1 MQFNQLRYVL
11 EAANKKSFSAA
22 AKSLFI
28 SQPSLSQQIMNLEK
42 ELGIPLFIRH
52 SKSVSL
58 TEAGEYFVQSA
69 RRILNDTEQLKYSM
83 LKYSSLQTG
92 TLKLGML
99 WIGGYLNLPQLITD
113 YHDRHPLVTCHL
125 DVEGSQTL
133 FHMLKARDLHAIF
146 IIGSEK
152 QLLNQDLHY
161 QKIMEDRY
169 MAVISTDNP
178 LSRRSIL
185 SISDLADQKIILPS
199 KASAFRPDLERLF
212 IQNNISPSVL
222 CETSQSDIVIQLASN
237 NLAIGFS
244 SNSIAVRLKNPGC
257 KIVPLEVT
265 LSRPIYYVTHKDML
279 NYPTVHSFTD
289 FIKDRFQPDKPIP

>member
-22 AKSLFI
+22 AKSLFV

-133 FHMLKARDLHAIF
+133 FHMLKLWKTDIWL
-146 IIGSEK
+146 S
-152 QLLNQDLHY
+152 Y
-161 QKIMEDRY
+161 QPTIRY
-169 MAVISTDNP
+169 PEGPYYLYPISLTRRLFFHRRPP
-178 LSRRSIL
+178 LSGLIL
-185 SISDLADQKIILPS
+185 RDY
-199 KASAFRPDLERLF
+199 
-212 IQNNISPSVL
+212 
-222 CETSQSDIVIQLASN
+222 
-237 NLAIGFS
+237 
-244 SNSIAVRLKNPGC
+244 
-257 KIVPLEVT
+257 
-265 LSRPIYYVTHKDML
+265 LSRITSLLSYYA
-279 NYPTVHSFTD
+279 
-289 FIKDRFQPDKPIP
+289 KPVSLIL

>member
-11 EAANKKSFSAA
+11 EAADKKSFSAA
-22 AKSLFI
+22 AKSLFV

-99 WIGGYLNLPQLITD
+99 WVGGYLNLPQLITD

-125 DVEGSQTL
+125 DVE
-133 FHMLKARDLHAIF
+133 ARDLHAIF

-152 QLLNQDLHY
+152 QLLNQDLYY

-244 SNSIAVRLKNPGC
+244 SNSIAVRLKNPRC

-265 LSRPIYYVTHKDML
+265 LSRPIYYVTHKNML

>member
-1 MQFNQLRYVL
+1 MEEL
-11 EAANKKSFSAA
+11 
-22 AKSLFI
+22 
-28 SQPSLSQQIMNLEK
+28 QPVYF
-42 ELGIPLFIRH
+42 PLH
-52 SKSVSL
+52 P
-58 TEAGEYFVQSA
+58 A

-113 YHDRHPLVTCHL
+113 YHNRHPLVTCHL
-125 DVEGSQTL
+125 DIEGSKTL

-152 QLLNQDLHY
+152 QLLNQDLYY

-199 KASAFRPDLERLF
+199 KTSAFRPDLERLF

-222 CETSQSDIVIQLASN
+222 CETSQSDIVIKLASN

-289 FIKDRFQPDKPIP
+289 FIKDRFQPDKPIL

>member
-11 EAANKKSFSAA
+11 EAADKKSFSAA
-22 AKSLFI
+22 AKSLFV

-113 YHDRHPLVTCHL
+113 YHDQHPLVTCHL
-125 DVEGSQTL
+125 DVEGSKTL
-133 FHMLKARDLHAIF
+133 FHILKARDLHAIF

-152 QLLNQDLHY
+152 QLRNQ
-161 QKIMEDRY
+161 
-169 MAVISTDNP
+169 
-178 LSRRSIL
+178 
-185 SISDLADQKIILPS
+185 
-199 KASAFRPDLERLF
+199 
-212 IQNNISPSVL
+212 SV
-222 CETSQSDIVIQLASN
+222 
-237 NLAIGFS
+237 
-244 SNSIAVRLKNPGC
+244 
-257 KIVPLEVT
+257 
-265 LSRPIYYVTHKDML
+265 
-279 NYPTVHSFTD
+279 
-289 FIKDRFQPDKPIP
+289 

>member
-11 EAANKKSFSAA
+11 EAADKKSFSAA
-22 AKSLFI
+22 AKALFV

-42 ELGIPLFIRH
+42 ELGISLFIRH

-69 RRILNDTEQLKYSM
+69 RRILNDTKQLKDNM
-83 LKYSSLQTG
+83 LKYSSLQIG

-99 WIGGYLNLPQLITD
+99 WIGGYLKLPQLITD
-113 YHDRHPLVTCHL
+113 YHDLHSQVTCHL
-125 DVEGSQTL
+125 NVEGSNTL
-133 FHMLKARDLHAIF
+133 FQMLKSRDLHAIF
-146 IIGSEK
+146 IISSEK
-152 QLLNQDLHY
+152 QLLHQDLYY

-169 MAVISTDNP
+169 MAVISVDNP
-178 LSRRSIL
+178 LSNKSVL
-185 SISDLADQKIILPS
+185 SISDLADQKVILPS

-212 IQNNISPSVL
+212 IQHNISPSVL

-244 SNSIAVRLKNPGC
+244 SNSIATRLQNPGC
-257 KIVPLEVT
+257 RIVPLEVA

-279 NYPTVHSFTD
+279 NYPTVHSFTE
-289 FIKDRFQPDKPIP
+289 FIKNRFQTDCPLS

>member
-11 EAANKKSFSAA
+11 EAADKKSFSAA
-22 AKSLFI
+22 AKSLFV

-42 ELGIPLFIRH
+42 ELGISLFIRH

-69 RRILNDTEQLKYSM
+69 RRILNDTEQLKDNM

-99 WIGGYLNLPQLITD
+99 WIGGYLKLPQLITD
-113 YHDRHPLVTCHL
+113 YHDLHSQVTCHL
-125 DVEGSQTL
+125 NVEGSNTL
-133 FHMLKARDLHAIF
+133 FQMLKSRDLHAIF
-146 IIGSEK
+146 IISSEK
-152 QLLNQDLHY
+152 QLLHQDLYY

-169 MAVISTDNP
+169 MAVISVDNP
-178 LSRRSIL
+178 LSNKSVL
-185 SISDLADQKIILPS
+185 SISDLADQKVILPS

-212 IQNNISPSVL
+212 IQHTISPSVL
-222 CETSQSDIVIQLASN
+222 CETRQSDIVIQLASN

-244 SNSIAVRLKNPGC
+244 SNSIATRLQNPGC
-257 KIVPLEVT
+257 RIVPLEVA

-279 NYPTVHSFTD
+279 NYPTVQSFTE
-289 FIKDRFQPDKPIP
+289 FIKNRFQTDCPLS

>member
-1 MQFNQLRYVL
+1 MEEL
-11 EAANKKSFSAA
+11 
-22 AKSLFI
+22 
-28 SQPSLSQQIMNLEK
+28 QPVHF
-42 ELGIPLFIRH
+42 PLH
-52 SKSVSL
+52 P
-58 TEAGEYFVQSA
+58 A

-125 DVEGSQTL
+125 DVEGSKTL
-133 FHMLKARDLHAIF
+133 FHILKARDLHAIF

-152 QLLNQDLHY
+152 QLRN
-161 QKIMEDRY
+161 
-169 MAVISTDNP
+169 
-178 LSRRSIL
+178 
-185 SISDLADQKIILPS
+185 
-199 KASAFRPDLERLF
+199 
-212 IQNNISPSVL
+212 
-222 CETSQSDIVIQLASN
+222 QSDIAIQLASN

-279 NYPTVHSFTD
+279 NYPTIHSFTD